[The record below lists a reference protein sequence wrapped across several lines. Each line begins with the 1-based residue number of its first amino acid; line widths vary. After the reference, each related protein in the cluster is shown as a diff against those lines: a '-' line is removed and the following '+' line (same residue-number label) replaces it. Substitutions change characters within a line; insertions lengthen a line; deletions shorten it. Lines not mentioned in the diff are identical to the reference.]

1 LTLSAVRITPYYP
14 DLRIARLDIEGRT
27 IASVAGAVLRVG
39 ERLNIHLKY
48 SPQVP
53 DTAVVRVE
61 LDVLLPCPWTYVQPI
76 VLSSYDKRITTIAKV
91 VDTHGTIGSDVTI
104 PITLELV
111 NPQDSIIDAT
121 IEYTVRINGR
131 MFDLRSIAP
140 GQLLD
145 AAIASDGWYTIRIVR
160 EGITLRTVEPQL
172 LGAITGTGLAS
183 RLFRDSVIIAS
194 LVVRDVLKQPIVQVR
209 NGVLTLGAYCFP
221 REIVVSQ
228 TATSV
233 EVQPNPASSEA
244 VVMLRNVVAGTYVV
258 ELTSLSGESLLRYRT
273 ELSPSPTWTIPI
285 PLLGMSS
292 GVAVVTVTTPVGTY
306 RTFLV
311 IAK

>member
-1 LTLSAVRITPYYP
+1 
-14 DLRIARLDIEGRT
+14 
-27 IASVAGAVLRVG
+27 
-39 ERLNIHLKY
+39 
-48 SPQVP
+48 
-53 DTAVVRVE
+53 
-61 LDVLLPCPWTYVQPI
+61 
-76 VLSSYDKRITTIAKV
+76 
-91 VDTHGTIGSDVTI
+91 
-104 PITLELV
+104 
-111 NPQDSIIDAT
+111 
-121 IEYTVRINGR
+121 
-131 MFDLRSIAP
+131 
-140 GQLLD
+140 LLD